1 MSNLSIHMF
10 CQSIL
15 CLKIKSTELAD
26 NVTSKDYK
34 VFFCLT
40 LSWLKNLC

>member
-15 CLKIKSTELAD
+15 CLKIKRTELAE

-34 VFFCLT
+34 AFFLFDT
-40 LSWLKNLC
+40 VMA